1 MTFITII
8 LLYENDFVSQSECII
23 GDFAMQSPLFMF
35 GFGRALKSGSA
46 QVSYLLARSMT
57 IRVQDEWTGKPQSG
71 A

>member
-46 QVSYLLARSMT
+46 QVKLGGVPWRE
-57 IRVQDEWTGKPQSG
+57 VDDETVCSKTE
-71 A
+71 